1 MMSAVVQVILILNYK
16 IMKRINLFL
25 ALGVSLLSAVFTACS
40 SEDETTGNAQGAKTH
55 VTLGAS
61 LSGDDAATRTELT
74 DLGAGSGIKVTWS
87 ASDAIKII
95 DASLSYSSATF
106 NKTSAG
112 TTQAATFDGELL
124 SVADNHLLYSVY
136 PSSLTNT
143 NAAVPVNYAA
153 QGGTLAQV
161 QRQAV
166 MYAVANYDAT
176 GTALKFKNATCV
188 MRVNVKLPVSTATVS
203 TVMMTTPDNSL
214 VNSATMTMSQDGSVA
229 WSNKTYGDVVATYT
243 GGLDITSGSFT
254 AYLAVIPQTLNSGFA
269 IRVKTTDGNVYQYRY
284 TGVSDFSTVSKTI
297 NVNKNFAQTFILVPP
312 VGTFM
317 YADGTY
323 GTSGT
328 GAIGIV
334 FSNMTS
340 NTDYNNGY
348 KKGYVLALKNAA
360 SGVVWGNGA
369 YSSSDAP
376 GLQNNNTY
384 ALWTTDLDGLT
395 ETNQLKAYGLSSFP
409 AAYNAVNYNVAAPS
423 ASSGWYLPSSGQ
435 WYQIITNLGG
445 ISTSTVPTL
454 WSTVSGNNAGTYGE
468 AWLYSGKSASAAA
481 ALNNAMSAVGNGNY
495 TPIISTE
502 DVNGNHFWC
511 SSEFSAV
518 CACYTDFRSDG
529 YLILFRAIK
538 NLAHVRQRVRA
549 VLAF

>member
-1 MMSAVVQVILILNYK
+1 MGK
-16 IMKRINLFL
+16 KFFL
-25 ALGVSLLSAVFTACS
+25 ALGVSLLSTVFAACS

-188 MRVNVKLPVSTATVS
+188 MRVNVKLPVNTATVG
-203 TVMMTTPDNSL
+203 TVTMTTPDNSL

-229 WSNKTYGDVVATYT
+229 WSNKTYGDVVATYYRRFRHYEWQ
-243 GGLDITSGSFT
+243 LH
-254 AYLAVIPQTLNSGFA
+254 AYLAVI
-269 IRVKTTDGNVYQYRY
+269 RR
-284 TGVSDFSTVSKTI
+284 
-297 NVNKNFAQTFILVPP
+297 
-312 VGTFM
+312 
-317 YADGTY
+317 
-323 GTSGT
+323 
-328 GAIGIV
+328 
-334 FSNMTS
+334 
-340 NTDYNNGY
+340 
-348 KKGYVLALKNAA
+348 
-360 SGVVWGNGA
+360 
-369 YSSSDAP
+369 
-376 GLQNNNTY
+376 
-384 ALWTTDLDGLT
+384 
-395 ETNQLKAYGLSSFP
+395 
-409 AAYNAVNYNVAAPS
+409 
-423 ASSGWYLPSSGQ
+423 
-435 WYQIITNLGG
+435 
-445 ISTSTVPTL
+445 
-454 WSTVSGNNAGTYGE
+454 
-468 AWLYSGKSASAAA
+468 
-481 ALNNAMSAVGNGNY
+481 
-495 TPIISTE
+495 
-502 DVNGNHFWC
+502 
-511 SSEFSAV
+511 
-518 CACYTDFRSDG
+518 R
-529 YLILFRAIK
+529 
-538 NLAHVRQRVRA
+538 
-549 VLAF
+549 

>member
-1 MMSAVVQVILILNYK
+1 MMSAVEQVILIVNYK

-25 ALGVSLLSAVFTACS
+25 ILGLSLLSAVFTACS

-95 DASLSYSSATF
+95 DASASYSSATF
-106 NKTSAG
+106 NKTSIGA
-112 TTQAATFDGELL
+112 TTAATFDGEMYSLG
-124 SVADNHLLYSVY
+124 DNHLLYAVY

-143 NAAVPVNYAA
+143 NAAVPVNYAT

-188 MRVNVKLPVSTATVS
+188 MRVNVKLPVNTATVS
-203 TVMMTTPDNSL
+203 TVTMTTPDNSL

-229 WSNKTYGDVVATYT
+229 WSNKTYGDIVATYT

-254 AYLAVIPQTLNSGFA
+254 AYLAVIPQTLSSGFA
-269 IRVKTTDGNVYQYRY
+269 IRVKTTDGNIYQYAY
-284 TGVSDFSTVSKTI
+284 SGVSDFSTVSKTI
-297 NVNKNFAQTFILVPP
+297 NINKNYATTFTRIPN
-312 VGTFM
+312 VGEFM
-317 YADGTY
+317 YADGSC
-323 GTSGT
+323 GSSGT

-334 FSNMTS
+334 FSNKVS
-340 NTDYNNGY
+340 VKDFKNGY
-348 KKGYVLALKNAA
+348 THGYVLALKNAA
-360 SGVVWGNGA
+360 SGVAWANGGF
-369 YSSSDAP
+369 YNTDSPD
-376 GLQNNNTY
+376 LQNNNTL
-384 ALWTTDLDGLT
+384 ALWESDLDGLT
-395 ETNQLKAYGLSSFP
+395 ETNQLKSYGISYYP
-409 AAYNAVNYNVAAPS
+409 AAQAAINYKNVIAAPRV
-423 ASSGWYLPSSGQ
+423 SSGWYLPSSGQ
-435 WYQIITNLGG
+435 WFQVISNLCG
-445 ISTSTVPTL
+445 IS
-454 WSTVSGNNAGTYGE
+454 GNITTYSDSYGPGWYY
-468 AWLYSGKSASAAA
+468 AGKSGIAAT
-481 ALNNAMSAVGNGNY
+481 ALNNAMSAAGSGNY
-495 TPIISTE
+495 DAVSISASTYG
-502 DVNGNHFWC
+502 DVFWC

-518 CACYTDFRSDG
+518 SSCYVHFFYVGNLLLVRYPKTDNDG
-529 YLILFRAIK
+529 CTNA
-538 NLAHVRQRVRA
+538 RA

>member
-1 MMSAVVQVILILNYK
+1 
-16 IMKRINLFL
+16 MKKNTFIV
-25 ALGVSLLSAVFTACS
+25 LGMALLSAAFTACS
-40 SEDETTGNAQGAKTH
+40 SEDETAGNAQGAKTH

-95 DASLSYSSATF
+95 DASASYSSGTF

-112 TTQAATFDGELL
+112 ATQAATFDGEMYSL
-124 SVADNHLLYSVY
+124 SDNHLLYAVY

-143 NAAVPVNYAA
+143 NAAVPVNYAT
-153 QGGTLAQV
+153 QGATLAQV
-161 QRQAV
+161 QKQAV

-188 MRVNVKLPVSTATVS
+188 MRVNVKLPVSTATVG
-203 TVMMTTPDNSL
+203 TVTMTTPDNSL

-254 AYLAVIPQTLNSGFA
+254 AYLAVIPQILNSGFA

-297 NVNKNFAQTFILVPP
+297 NVNKNYAQTFSLIPP

-360 SGVVWGNGA
+360 SNVQWASGGYYN
-369 YSSSDAP
+369 SDAP
-376 GLQNNNTY
+376 GLQNNNTL
-384 ALWTTDLDGLT
+384 ALWESDLDGLT
-395 ETNQLKAYGLSSFP
+395 ETNQLKTYGLSSYP
-409 AAYNAVNYNVAAPS
+409 AAYYAVHYNVAAPS
-423 ASSGWYLPSSGQ
+423 TSSGWYLPSSGQ
-435 WYQIITNLGG
+435 WYQIFTNLCGVNGAFTYYGSDAYGSSWG
-445 ISTSTVPTL
+445 I
-454 WSTVSGNNAGTYGE
+454 
-468 AWLYSGKSASAAA
+468 SGKSGAAAA
-481 ALNNAMSAVGNGNY
+481 ALNNAMSVVGNGNY
-495 TPIISTE
+495 ASIVYTE
-502 DVNGNHFWC
+502 EPNGPFFWC
-511 SSEFSAV
+511 SSEFSA
-518 CACYTDFRSDG
+518 ACGCHAHFGKSG
-529 YLILFRAIK
+529 YLILNHALK
-538 NLAHVRQRVRA
+538 TYADAGDRVRA
-549 VLAF
+549 ALAF

>member
-1 MMSAVVQVILILNYK
+1 
-16 IMKRINLFL
+16 
-25 ALGVSLLSAVFTACS
+25 
-40 SEDETTGNAQGAKTH
+40 
-55 VTLGAS
+55 LGAS

-161 QRQAV
+161 QKQAV

-188 MRVNVKLPVSTATVS
+188 MRVNVKLPVNTATVG
-203 TVMMTTPDNSL
+203 TVTMTTPDNSL

-284 TGVSDFSTVSKTI
+284 FGVSDFSTVSKTI
-297 NVNKNFAQTFILVPP
+297 NVNKNYAQTFTLIPP
-312 VGTFM
+312 VGTYM

-340 NTDYNNGY
+340 STDYNSGY
-348 KKGYVLALKNAA
+348 KKGYVVALKNAA
-360 SGVVWGNGA
+360 SGTQWATGGYV
-369 YSSSDAP
+369 STDAP
-376 GLQNNNTY
+376 ELQDNTTWD
-384 ALWTTDLDGLT
+384 LFTKDLDGRT
-395 ETNQLKAYGLSSFP
+395 ETNQLQAYGISNYPSAQ
-409 AAYNAVNYNVAAPS
+409 AAINYKNVVAAPS
-423 ASSGWYLPSSGQ
+423 SSSGWYLPSSGQ
-435 WYQIITNLGG
+435 WYQILTNICG
-445 ISTSTVPTL
+445 VP
-454 WSTVSGNNAGTYGE
+454 V
-468 AWLYSGKSASAAA
+468 KSPTALESYANEAAA
-481 ALNNAMSAVGNGNY
+481 AATAFNNAMSAVGSGNY
-495 TPIISTE
+495 SAISCS
-502 DVNGNHFWC
+502 DDYFGNNFWC
-511 SSEFSAV
+511 SSELSSTNGCSICF
-518 CACYTDFRSDG
+518 CG
-529 YLILFRAIK
+529 LNNILYLYSVVKNSTPNGHFRA
-538 NLAHVRQRVRA
+538 RA

>member
-1 MMSAVVQVILILNYK
+1 M
-16 IMKRINLFL
+16 
-25 ALGVSLLSAVFTACS
+25 SAVFTACS

-95 DASLSYSSATF
+95 DASASYSSATF
-106 NKTSAG
+106 NKTSSG
-112 TTQAATFDGELL
+112 VTQAATFDGEMYSLG
-124 SVADNHLLYSVY
+124 DNHLLYAVY

-161 QRQAV
+161 QRQTV
-166 MYAVANYDAT
+166 MYAVANFDAT

-188 MRVNVKLPVSTATVS
+188 MRVNVKLPVNTATVS
-203 TVMMTTPDNSL
+203 TVTMTTPDNSL

-229 WSNKTYGDVVATYT
+229 WSNKAYGDVVATYT

-269 IRVKTTDGNVYQYRY
+269 IRVKTTDGKIYQYRY
-284 TGVSDFSTVSKTI
+284 AGVSDFSTVSKTI
-297 NVNKNFAQTFILVPP
+297 NINKNYAQTFVQIPAA
-312 VGTFM
+312 GNFM
-317 YADGTY
+317 YADGSF

-360 SGVVWGNGA
+360 SGVVWANGG
-369 YSSSDAP
+369 YYNSDAP
-376 GLQNNNTY
+376 GLQNDNTW
-384 ALWTTDLDGLT
+384 ALMSSDLDGLT
-395 ETNQLKAYGLSSFP
+395 ETNQLKAYGLSSYP
-409 AAYNAVNYNVAAPS
+409 AANYAVNYSVAAPS

-435 WYQIITNLGG
+435 WYQICTNLCG
-445 ISTSTVPTL
+445 INGAISSTTDKFGHY
-454 WSTVSGNNAGTYGE
+454 WYYADKSGV
-468 AWLYSGKSASAAA
+468 AAA
-481 ALNNAMSAVGNGNY
+481 TLNSAMSVVGSGNY
-495 TPIISTE
+495 TPISNT
-502 DVNGNHFWC
+502 GNTYGNFFWC
-511 SSEFSAV
+511 SNEFNAGG
-518 CACYTDFRSDG
+518 ACVTIFHYDGLLGFRDGVKTDNG
-529 YLILFRAIK
+529 AYYC
-538 NLAHVRQRVRA
+538 VRA
-549 VLAF
+549 ALAF